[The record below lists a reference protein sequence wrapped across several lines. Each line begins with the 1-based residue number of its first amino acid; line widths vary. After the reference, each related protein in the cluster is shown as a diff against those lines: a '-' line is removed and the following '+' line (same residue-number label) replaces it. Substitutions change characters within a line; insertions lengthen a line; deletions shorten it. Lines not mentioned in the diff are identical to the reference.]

1 MADDEG
7 LRITTSGGPIGGG
20 RKPASIRWHLIRAA
34 LMRVLSVLWML
45 RALVAWAQILGAMP
59 GANFATLP
67 LRLQVLIAMSAVLH
81 AMTSV
86 GLWLTASWGA
96 ALWLLLSA
104 GEVLVL
110 HFVPASRVTSLP
122 ILATTAA
129 CACAY
134 AALSYLAR
142 RESRRHVH

>member
-20 RKPASIRWHLIRAA
+20 RKPASVRWHLIRAA

-67 LRLQVLIAMSAVLH
+67 LKLQVLIAMSAVLH

-86 GLWLTASWGA
+86 GLWLAASWGA
-96 ALWLLLSA
+96 ALWLLLSV
-104 GEVLVL
+104 GEVFVL
-110 HFVPASRVTSLP
+110 YFVPASRVTSLP
-122 ILATTAA
+122 ILATTAV
-129 CACAY
+129 CAGIY
-134 AALSYLAR
+134 AVLSYLAR